1 MGEFDLFPR
10 NTMNRSIAVSQAL
23 SNMNFSV
30 LPGLEGWDK
39 SRFEAY
45 AKLLRLKNGGQI
57 EEASDSNST
66 ETADEQMEFSDLNS
80 PDSVNVEPLSRFD
93 ETKLKRS
100 FLDRLSEL
108 IANEKGGPH
117 VSASLMVEWPD
128 RVDVLVA
135 KNTGFRENDPSIQ
148 LLETIASSLRDISKL
163 DRLGLSNLPFPLP
176 FTKRLS

>member
-1 MGEFDLFPR
+1 
-10 NTMNRSIAVSQAL
+10 MNKSLAVSQAL
-23 SNMNFSV
+23 SNMSFSV
-30 LPGLEGWDK
+30 LSSFEGWDK

-66 ETADEQMEFSDLNS
+66 EIADEQMEISDLNS
-80 PDSVNVEPLSRFD
+80 PDSVNVEPLSQFN
-93 ETKLKRS
+93 ETKLKIS
-100 FLDRLSEL
+100 FLDRLTEI
-108 IANEKGGPH
+108 IANEKGGLH

-148 LLETIASSLRDISKL
+148 LLATIASSLRDISKL
-163 DRLGLSNLPFPLP
+163 DRRGLSSLPLPLP
-176 FTKRLS
+176 FTQRLS